1 MNFVMFANGAVLV
14 FFSVLMALDA
24 LVFQDTARD
33 FLGAAVVAFLVGASL
48 CLAVL
53 SRVGDFTSRHTFL
66 LTATVWLSAALVGGL
81 PLYLW
86 SLSFTD
92 AFFEAIS
99 GITTTGSTVMSG
111 LDSTPHGI
119 LLWRGLLQ
127 WMGGIGFIVTG
138 IALLPIMKVG
148 GMQLF
153 RTESSDTGEKELG
166 SATRFAGASFW
177 AYAALT
183 LLCGITYFAGG
194 MTGFEAVVHA
204 LTTLSTGGYSTSD
217 ASFGHFESPF
227 LQWAGTLFMVLASVP
242 FVWYIR
248 AVVLR
253 QFESEQV
260 RVFLKVMVV
269 AILGLTLW
277 RISTADVPFFE
288 ALRYVAFNVASVV
301 SSTGYATADY
311 TTWGAFAAAAFLVLS
326 MVGGCTGSTAGGA
339 KIMRWIILVRSARII
354 LGRMRH
360 PHRIF
365 RLEYEGQ
372 KVQDG
377 VLDGVISY
385 LTMFFL
391 TIAVLAVALSFAGL
405 DFTTAS
411 SAAITAIANV
421 GPGVGD
427 IIGPAGNFSG
437 LPDSAKWIIGFGMY
451 LGRLEMLTVYV
462 VFTAGY
468 WRNL

>member
-14 FFSVLMALDA
+14 FFAALMALNA
-24 LVFQDTARD
+24 LVFPDTSAN
-33 FLGAAVVAFLVGASL
+33 FLSAAVVAFVVGASV
-48 CLAVL
+48 CLSVL
-53 SRVGDFTSRHTFL
+53 SRVGDFTKRHTFL
-66 LTATVWLSAALVGGL
+66 LTATVWLMAALAGAM

-127 WMGGIGFIVTG
+127 WLGGIGFIVTG

-166 SATRFAGASFW
+166 SATRFAGASFL
-177 AYAALT
+177 AYASIT
-183 LLCGITYFAGG
+183 VLCGLTYFIGG

-227 LQWAGTLFMVLASVP
+227 LQWAGTVFMILASVP

-248 AVVLR
+248 AVVQR
-253 QFESEQV
+253 RFESEQV
-260 RVFLKVMVV
+260 RVFLKAMLL
-269 AILGLTLW
+269 AIVGLTLW
-277 RISTADVPFFE
+277 RVSTSSVPFFE

-311 TTWGAFAAAAFLVLS
+311 TTWGAFAATAFLVLS
-326 MVGGCTGSTAGGA
+326 MLGGCTGSTAGGA

-354 LGRMRH
+354 LARMRH
-360 PHRIF
+360 PHRVF
-365 RLEYEGQ
+365 RLEYEGRP
-372 KVQDG
+372 VQDG

-385 LTMFFL
+385 LSMFFL
-391 TIAVLAVALSFAGL
+391 TIAVLAAVLSMTGL
-405 DFTTAS
+405 DFATAA

-427 IIGPAGNFSG
+427 IIGPAGNFSS

-462 VFTAGY
+462 VFTASY